1 MSRNILAELKSLRT
15 TAQAGGFSA
24 SKKEAVKQTVLAA
37 IGHEERMVVQT
48 TARFAFARWFTM
60 DLISAPIATTAAIF
74 VFVLGGWLT
83 TVNAASTSLPGDTL
97 YGLKLVTEQAQLQL
111 ASLEDRA
118 VLHTEFAQRR
128 LSEAVAIGN
137 SQNPEKD
144 TYVSSTLQAYKQQ
157 MSLAQGD
164 LRELSQ
170 SGSDQTA
177 QIASAIDQSITQLN
191 NVIDASIVSS
201 SNTESQ
207 VVSATEVKDATDAA
221 SQTVVDVLVDTH
233 DAEPGTTHVIDIQKV
248 FRDAL
253 ADVEKR
259 QTFDLGRIAK
269 IRTALAAHPTID
281 QTNLPQ
287 EKTLVSFER
296 EITAVTVGVPDAMD
310 ALAAGG
316 SRTAFDSLA
325 SMKANLKEIES
336 RIAAQEILVTQAI
349 AGETK

>member
-15 TAQAGGFSA
+15 TQRAGVFSA
-24 SKKEAVKQTVLAA
+24 SKKEAIKQTVLEA
-37 IGHEERMVVQT
+37 IGHEERMVVQST
-48 TARFAFARWFTM
+48 DRTAFIRWFTM
-60 DLISAPIATTAAIF
+60 DLISAPLATTAAIF

-83 TVNAASTSLPGDTL
+83 TVNAASNSLPGDTL

-137 SQNPEKD
+137 SQDPEKD
-144 TYVSSTLQAYKQQ
+144 TYVSTTLQAYKQE
-157 MSLAQGD
+157 MSLAEGD

-170 SGSDQTA
+170 SGSDQAA
-177 QIASAIDQSITQLN
+177 QIASTIDQNISQLN
-191 NVIDASIVSS
+191 SVIDTSIASTT
-201 SNTESQ
+201 NTESQ
-207 VVSATEVKDATDAA
+207 AASVTEVKDANDAA
-221 SQTVVDVLVDTH
+221 SQAVVDALVDAH
-233 DAEPGTTHVIDIQKV
+233 DAQPEAQIVDIQKV

-269 IRTALAAHPTID
+269 IRTAVLAHPTID
-281 QTNLPQ
+281 QSTLPQ
-287 EKTLVSFER
+287 EKTLVAFEA
-296 EITAVTVGVPDAMD
+296 EISAVTVDVPNAMD

-316 SRTAFDSLA
+316 SRTAFDKLA
-325 SMKANLKEIES
+325 SMKAKLKEIES

-349 AGETK
+349 AGEGK